1 MFILKHQNCM
11 SQVWDKVWNFFVLI
25 WNTEFLKNIYRNRS
39 RTPATSES
47 LLSVTLVKR
56 LKAVRKSLGEP
67 NSVVAGISNASLIT
81 SNNYLIL
88 NNNYKCL
95 PILRRFYVKRERV
108 SNFRPVVSKTLTTK
122 TNLALLVGTSR
133 LSLWLLRTAL
143 LVFLS
148 LKISFLYIGLILIN
162 L

>member
-1 MFILKHQNCM
+1 MLKHQNCIN
-11 SQVWDKVWNFFVLI
+11 QVWDKVWNR
-25 WNTEFLKNIYRNRS
+25 EFLKNIYRDRS

-67 NSVVAGISNASLIT
+67 NSVVAGISNASLISNAS

-122 TNLALLVGTSR
+122 TNLTLLVGTSR
-133 LSLWLLRTAL
+133 LSL
-143 LVFLS
+143 
-148 LKISFLYIGLILIN
+148 
-162 L
+162 